1 MPTNFKLLKEI
12 APGRP
17 AQGYIPEVGPTYRA
31 AYAAGGLDV
40 VPATC
45 YDLFKYE

>member
-1 MPTNFKLLKEI
+1 MAQFKLLKEI

-17 AQGYIPEVGPTYRA
+17 AQGDKPEVGPTYRS
-31 AYAAGGLDV
+31 AYAADGLKD

-45 YDLFKYE
+45 YDLFK